1 MIVFNKNYIISSYF
15 EASMVDSS
23 KKIELLPF
31 GHSRHFPLK
40 FGLVDKQICAGE
52 LNFFNTVFYKNFT
65 DNNFV
70 NPDKCKIEQ
79 NKVTDKLIIL
89 NCLDNCFGHA
99 LLKLFYAV
107 NYIQNQDKSFDF
119 LLILPKA
126 LSHFNKKKAGVN
138 CLIIDYSFSQLQECF
153 VLNNEID
160 KIAGQYNEVFIE
172 SVETY
177 DSFDKAVLIDN
188 LNLLNK
194 DSLVNSVKDK
204 IIFYYRSDYFRM
216 WNGKSQLKNCVALFS
231 FLKKFVDDRIQ
242 FYVVGDLDKQ
252 QFPSWITDER
262 IAKFN
267 KDVDFKYNQLFDTSL
282 ICIGLTGSHMLFP
295 SLFSECTVHLHPAH
309 KYKNMTED
317 TVVKINTNEMFSAY
331 QHLYYFGNYNC
342 SDLKPE
348 QLGRLILFHY
358 QGLVEKKYKLFVR
371 ENVSQK
377 DWINKNYSFL
387 NLGEINAYRQQ
398 FNAKEAKKNRVK
410 YYLDKIFG

>member
-15 EASMVDSS
+15 EASISDSS
-23 KKIELLPF
+23 KNIELLPF

-40 FGLVDKQICAGE
+40 FGLVDKQIFTGE
-52 LNFFNTVFYKNFT
+52 LNFFNTVFYENFKE
-65 DNNFV
+65 NNFV
-70 NPDKCKIEQ
+70 TSDKCSIEQ
-79 NKVTDKLIIL
+79 NKLTDKLIVL
-89 NCLDNCFGHA
+89 NCLDNCFGHS

-107 NYIQNQDKSFDF
+107 NYIHNQDNSFDF
-119 LLILPKA
+119 LLIIPKA
-126 LSHFNKKKAGVN
+126 LSHFIIKKAGVN
-138 CLIIDYSFSQLQECF
+138 CLIIDYSFTQMQECF

-160 KIAGQYNEVFIE
+160 KITRQYNEVFIE

-177 DSFDKAVLIDN
+177 DSFDKSILIEN
-188 LNLLNK
+188 LNLMQN
-194 DSLVNSVKDK
+194 DSPVSSVKDK

-231 FLKKFVDDRIQ
+231 FLKKFVNESIQ

-262 IAKFN
+262 ISKFN
-267 KDVDFKYNQLFDTSL
+267 KDVDFKYNQLFNTSL

-317 TVVKINTNEMFSAY
+317 TVVKKNTNEMFSAY

-348 QLGRLILFHY
+348 HLGRLILFHY

-377 DWINKNYSFL
+377 DWIDKNYSFL
-387 NLGEINAYRQQ
+387 NLVKIKAFRQQ
-398 FNAKEAKKNRVK
+398 FNAKEANKNRVK
-410 YYLDKIFG
+410 YYLDKFFG

>member
-1 MIVFNKNYIISSYF
+1 MILFNKNYIISSYF
-15 EASMVDSS
+15 EASIVDSL
-23 KKIELLPF
+23 KNIELLPF

-40 FGLVDKQICAGE
+40 FSLVDKQIHNGE
-52 LNFFNTVFYKNFT
+52 LNFFNTVFYKNFKE
-65 DNNFV
+65 NNFV
-70 NPDKCKIEQ
+70 NPDKCIIDQ
-79 NKVTDKLIIL
+79 NKVTDKLIVL

-107 NYIQNQDKSFDF
+107 NYIQNHGNSFDF
-119 LLILPKA
+119 LLIIPKA
-126 LSHFNKKKAGVN
+126 LSHFIIKKAGVN

-153 VLNNEID
+153 VLNNEIE
-160 KIAGQYNEVFIE
+160 KVACQYNEVFIE

-177 DSFDKAVLIDN
+177 DSFDKDGLIEN
-188 LNLLNK
+188 LNLLKK
-194 DSLVNSVKDK
+194 DTQVGSVKDK

-231 FLKKFVDDRIQ
+231 FLKIFFDESIQ
-242 FYVVGDLDKQ
+242 FYVVGDLDKL
-252 QFPSWITDER
+252 QFPSWIKDER

-267 KDVDFKYNQLFDTSL
+267 KDVDFKYNQLFNTSL

-295 SLFSECTVHLHPAH
+295 SLFAECTVHLHPAH

-317 TVVKINTNEMFSAY
+317 TVVKKNTNEMFSAY

-387 NLGEINAYRQQ
+387 NLGEINAYRQK
-398 FNAKEAKKNRVK
+398 FNAKEANKNRVK
-410 YYLDKIFG
+410 YYLDKFFG

>member
-1 MIVFNKNYIISSYF
+1 MIAFNKNYILSSYF
-15 EASMVDSS
+15 EASIVDSL
-23 KKIELLPF
+23 KNIELLPF

-40 FGLVDKQICAGE
+40 FSLTDKQIYNGE
-52 LNFFNTVFYKNFT
+52 LNFFNSVFYKNFKE
-65 DNNFV
+65 NNFV
-70 NPDKCKIEQ
+70 NPDKCEIEY
-79 NKVTDKLIIL
+79 NKLTDKLIIL

-107 NYIQNQDKSFDF
+107 NYIQNKDNSFDF
-119 LLILPKA
+119 LVIIPKA
-126 LSHFNKKKAGVN
+126 LNHFIKKKAGVN
-138 CLIIDYSFSQLQECF
+138 CLIIDYSFSKLQECF

-160 KIAGQYNEVFIE
+160 KIASQYKDVFIE

-177 DSFDKAVLIDN
+177 DSFDKDILIEN
-188 LNLLNK
+188 LNLLKN
-194 DSLVNSVKDK
+194 DSNVSSEKNK

-216 WNGKSQLKNCVALFS
+216 WNGKSQQKNCVALFS
-231 FLKKFVDDRIQ
+231 FLNSFFDKNIQ
-242 FYVVGDLDKQ
+242 FYVVGDLDKH
-252 QFPSWITDER
+252 QFPTWIKDER

-267 KDVDFKYNQLFDTSL
+267 KDVDFKYNQLFHTSL

-295 SLFSECTVHLHPAH
+295 SLFAECTVHLHPAY

-317 TVVKINTNEMFSAY
+317 TVVKKNTNEMFSAY

-342 SDLKPE
+342 SDLKPD
-348 QLGRLILFHY
+348 QLGRLILFHF

-377 DWINKNYSFL
+377 NWITENYSFL
-387 NLGEINAYRQQ
+387 KLDEINTYRQQ

-410 YYLDKIFG
+410 YYLDKFFG